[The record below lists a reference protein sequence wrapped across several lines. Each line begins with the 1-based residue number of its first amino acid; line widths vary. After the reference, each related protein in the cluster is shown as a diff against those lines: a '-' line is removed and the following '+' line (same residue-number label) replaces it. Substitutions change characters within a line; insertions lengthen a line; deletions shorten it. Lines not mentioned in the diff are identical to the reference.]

1 MRRFDAS
8 ALGLSGLCLVHCLL
22 LPVVAAFVPT
32 LVVLTHAE
40 WVHTAFLV
48 VALPTTGLALWSVNR
63 HHRPPAGLIALACMG
78 LACLF
83 VGAVGWPLRGWHEQI
98 TVAGSLLLVTTH
110 IWNWR
115 RGAAAHPVSAS

>member
-22 LPVVAAFVPT
+22 LPVIAAFVPS
-32 LVVLTHAE
+32 LVVISHAE
-40 WVHTAFLV
+40 WVHTAFLL

-63 HHRPPAGLIALACMG
+63 PHRPPVVLLALASLGLI
-78 LACLF
+78 CLL
-83 VGAVGWPLRGWHEQI
+83 VGAVGWPLEGWEEQI
-98 TVAGSLLLVTTH
+98 TVLGSLLLVTAH

-115 RGAAAHPVSAS
+115 RSAAAHPARA